1 MGAVHRARL
10 TMLGLLVLT
19 AAAATSAQVVLPYGG
34 YGYGLGGYYGVP
46 YPYAAP
52 HVIKPVVKEIEV
64 PVETL
69 EFKAHD
75 TGCTNVF
82 GNAVPCLAEGEARKK
97 RDADEEEAPA
107 AAPAVLPYGALP
119 YGYAGLG
126 YHYPYTTYAA
136 PTVVA
141 AKLPEPVVTEVE
153 VPQYKFVPQVKT
165 VELQPACQNGYG
177 FAVPCI

>member
-1 MGAVHRARL
+1 MGTVHRARL

-97 RDADEEEAPA
+97 RLPLPLPWSLPCSLTAPCRTA
-107 AAPAVLPYGALP
+107 TLGWATTTPTPPTLPP
-119 YGYAGLG
+119 RWW
-126 YHYPYTTYAA
+126 PRSC
-136 PTVVA
+136 PS
-141 AKLPEPVVTEVE
+141 PW
-153 VPQYKFVPQVKT
+153 
-165 VELQPACQNGYG
+165 
-177 FAVPCI
+177 

>member
-1 MGAVHRARL
+1 MGTVHRARL

-82 GNAVPCLAEGEARKK
+82 GNAVPCPLT
-97 RDADEEEAPA
+97 APCRTA
-107 AAPAVLPYGALP
+107 TLGWATTTPTPPTLPP
-119 YGYAGLG
+119 RWW
-126 YHYPYTTYAA
+126 
-136 PTVVA
+136 
-141 AKLPEPVVTEVE
+141 
-153 VPQYKFVPQVKT
+153 
-165 VELQPACQNGYG
+165 
-177 FAVPCI
+177 